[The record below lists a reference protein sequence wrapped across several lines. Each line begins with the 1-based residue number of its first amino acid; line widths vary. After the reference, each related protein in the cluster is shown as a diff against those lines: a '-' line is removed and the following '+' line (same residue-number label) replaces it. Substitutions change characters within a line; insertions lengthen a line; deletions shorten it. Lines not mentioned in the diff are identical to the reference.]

1 MNEKQTEIAVLIDA
15 SGSMSSIRD
24 DVVGGFNAFVDD
36 QKKLPVEARLTVT
49 FFDNTRFDKW
59 QEGIDLKQCLKLGAE
74 YRPGGATPLL
84 DATGRT
90 IEELGERL
98 SNMAEADRPSK
109 VMVIIMTDG
118 YENSSVV
125 FTKEKIK
132 SMIEHQ
138 EQVYKWEF
146 VFLGANI
153 DAFAEAESLGMRM
166 SNVAEYDS
174 SGEGV
179 RLAFAKI
186 SETVGRYRT
195 DGTVRGLGRKIK
207 DQMI

>member
-49 FFDNTRFDKW
+49 FFDNSRFDKW
-59 QEGIDLKQCLKLGAE
+59 QEGLDLKNCPKLGAE

-98 SNMAEADRPSK
+98 SSMAEADRPSK
-109 VMVIIMTDG
+109 VMVIVMTDG

-138 EQVYKWEF
+138 QQVYKWEF

-153 DAFAEAESLGMRM
+153 DAFAEAESMGMRVD
-166 SNVAEYDS
+166 NVAEYDATS
-174 SGEGV
+174 DGV
-179 RLAFAKI
+179 KKAFAKM
-186 SETVGRYRT
+186 SEATSFYRT
-195 DGTVRGLGRKIK
+195 DGIVRGLGRKNK
-207 DQMI
+207 RA